1 MQKGIK
7 IIFHIDMNAFY
18 ASCAMIKEPYLKN
31 KVFAIG
37 GPTSSAKGVLSTA
50 SYKARK
56 LGIHAAMSMAEA
68 LKIYPRLTVVPV
80 DFPFYRQKSE
90 EFIDLLK
97 TYSPLIQQ
105 ASIDEAYI
113 DVTERSKEIH
123 PLKLA
128 KEIQTRI
135 YNELKLPCSIGIA
148 PTLFLAKMA
157 SDLKKPMGISV
168 IRKRDVEKI
177 LYPMDIKDLFGIGK
191 QTAPRLKNLGI
202 ETIGDF
208 MNVNNFDKIMKI
220 MKPKTYEGYRDE
232 VLGKGNDIVD
242 PDKYKIPK
250 SISSESTFNYD
261 VSESKIILDE
271 LNVQLEEAHRRLK
284 KHQMKA
290 KTVGFKLKKSDF
302 SIITRS
308 TTLKEHTNDLVVLK
322 DALETLFYDI
332 YENEKLRLVGATLSN
347 LITENDVKMPFDLFT
362 YDKFE

>member
-1 MQKGIK
+1 MQKSIK

-56 LGIHAAMSMAEA
+56 LGIRAAMSMAEA
-68 LKIYPRLTVVPV
+68 LRIYPRLTIVPV

-90 EFIDLLK
+90 EFMNLL
-97 TYSPLIQQ
+97 TEYSDLIQQ

-113 DVTERSKEIH
+113 DVTEASKNIH

-128 KEIQTRI
+128 KEIQDRVLK
-135 YNELKLPCSIGIA
+135 ELQLPCSIGIA

-191 QTAPRLKNLGI
+191 QTYPRLKALGI
-202 ETIGDF
+202 HTINDF
-208 MNVNNFDKIMKI
+208 MDLNNYEKIMKI
-220 MKPKTYEGYRDE
+220 MKDKTYQGYRDQ
-232 VLGKGNDIVD
+232 VLGKGSDIVD

-261 VSESKIILDE
+261 VFESKIILDE
-271 LNVQLEEAHRRLK
+271 INQQLIEAHRRMK
-284 KHQMKA
+284 RYQMKA
-290 KTVGFKLKKSDF
+290 KTVGFKLKKADF

-308 TTLKEHTNDLVVLK
+308 VTLKEYTDDLVILK
-322 DALETLFYDI
+322 DNLESLFFDVYND
-332 YENEKLRLVGATLSN
+332 EKLRLVGATLSN
-347 LITENDVKMPFDLFT
+347 LITENDVKIPFNLFT